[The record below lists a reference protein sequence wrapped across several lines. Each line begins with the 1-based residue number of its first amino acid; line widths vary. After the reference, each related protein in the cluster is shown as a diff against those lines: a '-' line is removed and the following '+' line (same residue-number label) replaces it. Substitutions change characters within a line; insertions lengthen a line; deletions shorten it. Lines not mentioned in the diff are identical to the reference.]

1 MENRKGKKFILET
14 CWVFAKDKF
23 LPYLCNEKP
32 KAKTFIFI
40 YIKKKWL
47 VFTEENSCAMKN
59 QNSYYFAEIID
70 N

>member
-40 YIKKKWL
+40 YIKKK
-47 VFTEENSCAMKN
+47 VVGF
-59 QNSYYFAEIID
+59 Y
-70 N
+70 